1 MSYYG
6 KLNCD
11 IIRKIKIVKEQMPI
25 PILSSHFKQS
35 QIISIEVF
43 VIHTNKIQ
51 SIIMDIAKLRR
62 FITINIDKE

>member
-25 PILSSHFKQS
+25 PILSSPFKQS
-35 QIISIEVF
+35 QIISIEDF
-43 VIHTNKIQ
+43 VIHTNTIQ
-51 SIIMDIAKLRR
+51 SIIIDISKLRR
-62 FITINIDKE
+62 FITINIYKE